1 MKPSFLHKNVFIF
14 FIVAALI
21 FSFCSVA
28 FALDRDWTVG
38 RSFSWSPFIDG
49 IDFSEGLS
57 HYLFTDT
64 DFHFD
69 QTGADQNNS
78 AYYFTF
84 EHNNGADGLD
94 GDSQY
99 STIPDPH
106 FDWDDD
112 NGDTWEEESEVSIEA
127 DSYKDPLIANYNY
140 YFITWWINR
149 KSTAHP
155 GGTLYYVAQ
164 RSIYNPLNGE
174 YEALHYDLLTT
185 RQYPQIPPY

>member
-1 MKPSFLHKNVFIF
+1 MKPKIFYYMTIFLSVVF
-14 FIVAALI
+14 V
-21 FSFCSVA
+21 FSFSNA
-28 FALDRDWTVG
+28 SFARDTNWTVG
-38 RSFSWSPFIDG
+38 RSFSWSPYIDAIDLSGG
-49 IDFSEGLS
+49 IS

-69 QTGADQNNS
+69 STGASQNNS

-94 GDSQY
+94 KYSQY
-99 STIPDPH
+99 SNIPDPH

-112 NGDTWEEESEVSIEA
+112 NGDTWKEESEVSIEA
-127 DSYKDPLIANYNY
+127 DGYKDNLTAGYNY
-140 YFITWWINR
+140 YFTTWWINK

-174 YEALHYDLLTT
+174 YEAYHYDLLST
-185 RQYPQIPPY
+185 RQFPSIPPY